1 MLDIHFTDSG
11 VVECVETSSRLL
23 CESFELSECRS
34 FSLLLLWLSMQEYLR
49 MSDVYRMYGNASLQ
63 PHSSS
68 PAALHCLSLT
78 VTPALPTEVDLF
90 SALCNTLICFSDMS

>member
-1 MLDIHFTDSG
+1 
-11 VVECVETSSRLL
+11 
-23 CESFELSECRS
+23 
-34 FSLLLLWLSMQEYLR
+34 